1 MTDHQMPSPAHAPM
15 RSPLGR
21 AIGLGSAK
29 EGVTHWW
36 RQRISAL
43 ALVPLTLWF
52 VIAVIA
58 LVGADH
64 AAFVAWVRSPMPAVL
79 LILLLVATFYHTA
92 LGLQVVIE
100 DYIHGEVMRLAAL
113 LVMRLLCILFAVR
126 GILAVLKMALGA

>member
-1 MTDHQMPSPAHAPM
+1 MAAPQIRPPM

-29 EGVTHWW
+29 EGVEHWW
-36 RQRISAL
+36 RQRVTAV

-52 VIAVIA
+52 VIAVIG

-64 AAFVAWVRSPMPAVL
+64 AVFVAWVRSPMPAIL
-79 LILLLVATFYHTA
+79 LVLLLVATFYHTA

-100 DYIHGEVMRLAAL
+100 DYIHREGMRLAAL
-113 LVMRLLCILFAVR
+113 LIMRFLCIVFAVR
-126 GILAVLKMALGA
+126 GIFAVLKMALAA